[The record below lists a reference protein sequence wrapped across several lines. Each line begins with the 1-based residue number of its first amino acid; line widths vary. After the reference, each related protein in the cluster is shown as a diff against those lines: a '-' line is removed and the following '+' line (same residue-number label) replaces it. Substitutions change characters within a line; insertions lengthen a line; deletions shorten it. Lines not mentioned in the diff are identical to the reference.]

1 MIKGI
6 IMDFDQ
12 TIVDSSKI
20 EYLRDLRAWSTISQN
35 YHLIKLQPGIYAF
48 FDFLYHHQIK
58 IAIVSNAPRKKY
70 LEGLIKHF
78 KLKIDVIIGFEDVSK
93 RKPSSEPMIIALQLL
108 QLKNTDVISIGD
120 QVNDIKASNSAQI
133 QAIYYG
139 DYIDES
145 VLISS
150 KDYDEIIKYIHTKE

>member
-1 MIKGI
+1 MTKGI
-6 IMDFDQ
+6 ILDFDQ

-20 EYLRDLRAWSTISQN
+20 EYLRDLRAWSTINQN
-35 YHLIKLQPGIYAF
+35 YHLITLQPGIYAF

-58 IAIVSNAPRKKY
+58 IAVVSNAPRKKY

-78 KLKIDVIIGFEDVSK
+78 KLKIDVVIGFEDVSK

-108 QLKNTDVISIGD
+108 QLKNTEVISIGD

-145 VLISS
+145 VLFSS
-150 KDYDEIIKYIHTKE
+150 KNFNEIIKYIHTKG